1 MKIGG
6 LHRVSLIEYP
16 GKICA
21 IVFTQGCNFR
31 CPNCYNPEL
40 VEPTL
45 YQDCLPEDDVLSFLK
60 KRKGKLDA
68 VTITGGEPT
77 IQDDLIEFIHYVRK
91 IGYFIKLDTNGSH
104 PEVIEKLF
112 KKKVLDYVAMD
123 IKGPLAKY
131 RMVTRSEVNEE
142 EIKQSIELIMKAGI
156 PYEFR
161 TTLVKQLLQE
171 DDILEIGKLIKNA
184 GLYILQQF
192 IPARTLDKEF
202 QNYKEYSREEMECL
216 REKLMKDLP
225 VVQIR

>member
-6 LHRVSLIEYP
+6 LQKVSLIEYP
-16 GKICA
+16 GKISA

-31 CPNCYNPEL
+31 CPYCYNPEL
-40 VEPTL
+40 VEPGL
-45 YQDCLPEDDVLSFLK
+45 YKDCLPEDEIFSFLK

-77 IQDDLIEFIHYVRK
+77 IQHDLMEFMWYVK
-91 IGYFIKLDTNGSH
+91 KMGYYIKMDTNGSQ
-104 PEVIEKLF
+104 PAVIEKLMSR
-112 KKKVLDYVAMD
+112 KLLDYIAMD
-123 IKGPLAKY
+123 VKGPLAKY
-131 RMVTRSEVNEE
+131 RIVTGSNVHED
-142 EIKQSIELIMKAGI
+142 EIKQSMELIMKSGL

-161 TTLVKQLLQE
+161 TTVLKQMLQE

-202 QNYKEYSREEMECL
+202 QNYKEYSQEEMKCL
-216 REKLMKDLP
+216 RGKLMKDLP
-225 VVQIR
+225 VVLVR